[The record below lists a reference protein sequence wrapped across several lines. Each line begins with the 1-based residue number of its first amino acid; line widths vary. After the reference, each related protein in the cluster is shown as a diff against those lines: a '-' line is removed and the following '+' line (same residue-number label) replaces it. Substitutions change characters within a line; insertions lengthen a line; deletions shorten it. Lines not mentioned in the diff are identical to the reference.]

1 MTGKLIDG
9 EFTADQAREL
19 LLALIGFKIKFHEFE
34 IFKSHE
40 FRDIDIESHGERI
53 RELKELKEQV
63 VIHLSLANA
72 TDMLMKINCEIDIE
86 LLISNNR
93 QRNVDSL

>member
-1 MTGKLIDG
+1 MNGKLING
-9 EFTADQAREL
+9 QFTADQAREL
-19 LLALIGFKIKFHEFE
+19 LLSLIGFKIKFHEFE

-40 FRDIDIESHGERI
+40 SQDIDVEIHKVRI
-53 RELKELKEQV
+53 QELRELKEQV

-86 LLISNNR
+86 LLIPNS
-93 QRNVDSL
+93 QKRNVDSP